1 MAPSK
6 TVDET
11 IFVHSLTVHTLT
23 ASRALTAVPCGGDM
37 MEFSME
43 LLSPKGTRDDD
54 LDMCP

>member
-6 TVDET
+6 TVLRRC
-11 IFVHSLTVHTLT
+11 HSLTV
-23 ASRALTAVPCGGDM
+23 SRALTAVPCGGDM